1 MFNFAMNHRSR
12 TYLLSIL
19 LAVSGS
25 PAYAADL
32 SIERPLDRPLDLID
46 AWHAAQSKD
55 PTFGA
60 ARAGAEAGKKKND
73 QAKALSLPQVN
84 ASAGTGVMN
93 AYNKISNAKFSA
105 PGFGSA
111 DGAAFKTQTDHGVD
125 LRWSISAEQPLYNA
139 ERTSMTHQLN
149 KQAQLAGVKFSA
161 EEQQLILRVSKAYFD
176 VLLAEDMLAS
186 VKRQRVA
193 VAQALAV
200 AKGRFSEGDVAII
213 DTHEAQACDDALVS
227 QELEADSIYQLAH
240 AELVDLTGNSDGFL
254 ARLPEQT
261 NFQQFNAG
269 ELNEWLTLA
278 QSNSLYLHMQQ
289 IQQGIAHDEI
299 DKYRSSNAP
308 ILNLV
313 AQAGGEELHGIGGG
327 ANSALSNHALSVGM
341 QLTIPLF
348 TGGMRNAKYEE
359 AVALEEQAKD
369 ESEAMRLKAGQQA
382 RTSWLGVTVGKG
394 KVKAI
399 EQALHSSKVK
409 LDATEL
415 GREVGD
421 RTTLDVLNAEQ
432 EYHSTRTELFRA
444 RYQMLLSYLS
454 LAATAGVL
462 DEKRLMEVNAVLVT
476 KRSE

>member
-1 MFNFAMNHRSR
+1 MLNFAMNHRSR
-12 TYLLSIL
+12 TYLLSL
-19 LAVSGS
+19 MLAVSS
-25 PAYAADL
+25 SAAYAADL
-32 SIERPLDRPLDLID
+32 SIERPLDLID

-55 PTFGA
+55 PTFSA

-73 QAKALSLPQVN
+73 QAKALNLPQVT
-84 ASAGTGVMN
+84 ASAGTGMVN
-93 AYNKISNAKFSA
+93 AYNKISNAQFSA

-125 LRWSISAEQPLYNA
+125 LRWNISAEQPLYNA
-139 ERTSMTHQLN
+139 ERSSMAHQLN

-176 VLLAEDMLAS
+176 VLLAEDTLAS

-200 AKGRFSEGDVAII
+200 AKGRFSEGDVAVI
-213 DTHEAQACDDALVS
+213 DTHEAQARDDALVS
-227 QELEADSIYQLAH
+227 QELEADSNYQLAH
-240 AELVDLTGNSDGFL
+240 AALVDLTGNSDGLL
-254 ARLPEQT
+254 ARPPEQT
-261 NFQQFNAG
+261 SFQQFNAG
-269 ELNEWLTLA
+269 ELNDWLTLA
-278 QSNSLYLHMQQ
+278 ESNSPYLHMQQ

-299 DKYRSSNAP
+299 DKHRSSNAP
-308 ILNLV
+308 VLNLV
-313 AQAGGEELHGIGGG
+313 AQAGGEELRGIGGG
-327 ANSALSNHALSVGM
+327 ANSALSNHALSVGV

-369 ESEAMRLKAGQQA
+369 ETEAMRLRAGQQA
-382 RTSWLGVTVGKG
+382 RASWLGVTVGKG

-432 EYHSTRTELFRA
+432 EYHSTRTELFRV

-476 KRSE
+476 K